1 MFVPAI
7 QSRRLPHSRNLEL
20 ARVLLVHDELAPR
33 LTLQTLL
40 QAGGY
45 SVDVAASA
53 AEAYS
58 KLDDNPYELVLSD
71 LEMES
76 PEAGR
81 KLLSYA
87 RVKDY
92 KPATALV
99 TAYGQPRLRCALEEE
114 EQQVSIDTEEVST
127 LLGKVAEL
135 IGMRASRRAE
145 RALRHAM
152 V

>member
-1 MFVPAI
+1 MFVPATH
-7 QSRRLPHSRNLEL
+7 SRRTNTPDNLEL

-33 LTLQTLL
+33 LILQTLL

-53 AEAYS
+53 AEACA
-58 KLDDNPYELVLSD
+58 KLDENSYELVLSD
-71 LEMES
+71 VGMED
-76 PEAGR
+76 PDAGR

-87 RVKDY
+87 RFKDY

-99 TAYGQPRLRCALEEE
+99 TTAWRHHETVEETPDG
-114 EQQVSIDTEEVST
+114 EQQVSIDTEDVSI

-135 IGMRASRRAE
+135 IGMRASRRSG
-145 RALRHAM
+145 RALRQS